1 MPVLSEP
8 CFEFVPTHEY
18 QQGNKAF
25 PIQKCAIFCKVK
37 ENKKLRRSTL
47 RLGKRAI
54 YGWKRATPR
63 LILGYNLGKMR
74 DLLIDT
80 VCPCA
85 YDGNELGF
93 NKNLIKKQHG
103 DAIQ

>member
-1 MPVLSEP
+1 MRHFL
-8 CFEFVPTHEY
+8 
-18 QQGNKAF
+18 QG
-25 PIQKCAIFCKVK
+25 Q
-37 ENKKLRRSTL
+37 
-47 RLGKRAI
+47 GKQETPQVDAEI
-54 YGWKRATPR
+54 AEKSHYGWNRATPR